1 NENEESE
8 IIKIGNLNYILKL
21 KEIKIEE
28 VISKEKAKEEIIEKI
43 VLKEINNID
52 ELELDK
58 VDNKLIEKEYFY
70 SDSFLF
76 EKNLNKPKYKIFENE
91 KSGVFIDQDNYYEY
105 RVDII
110 SNNIIPKE
118 QKNIFIQRYLNYN
131 DQKEN
136 EVKYYQ
142 DQDLQEIST
151 ENINY
156 FSRSLKL
163 EDNNLT
169 NEQLENIV
177 LIKKDKSIKIVLEKD
192 IYILNYLEDYLVDSK
207 QIQNLI
213 INIFYN
219 ELLNSIKLLY
229 EIEINSELL
238 LQ

>member
-1 NENEESE
+1 M
-8 IIKIGNLNYILKL
+8 
-21 KEIKIEE
+21 
-28 VISKEKAKEEIIEKI
+28 
-43 VLKEINNID
+43 
-52 ELELDK
+52 
-58 VDNKLIEKEYFY
+58 
-70 SDSFLF
+70 
-76 EKNLNKPKYKIFENE
+76 
-91 KSGVFIDQDNYYEY
+91 
-105 RVDII
+105 
-110 SNNIIPKE
+110 
-118 QKNIFIQRYLNYN
+118 
-131 DQKEN
+131 
-136 EVKYYQ
+136 
-142 DQDLQEIST
+142 QEIST